1 MFKEL
6 TDNLNKVVERIEDYG
21 LSTAEYFKLRLF
33 KSAMKGSISLVN
45 LLVYGSLSLFVM
57 LFLSVGAAF
66 WLGTF
71 FAEAFVGFLLV
82 GAFYGVLLIFMFIFG
97 RKIIERSLLHKF
109 SDLLYDEDDPK
120 PKKVAQDGIE
130 EFHEIVKEDSTENSK
145 LTK

>member
-1 MFKEL
+1 MFQEL

-21 LSTAEYFKLRLF
+21 LSTAEYYKLRLF

-45 LLVYGSLSLFVM
+45 LLVFGSLSLFVM

-71 FAEAFVGFLLV
+71 FEDAYVGFLLV
-82 GAFYGVLLIFMFIFG
+82 GGFYGVLLILMFIFG
-97 RKIIERSLLHKF
+97 RKLIERGLLHKF
-109 SDLLYDEDDPK
+109 SDLLYDEDDPN
-120 PKKVAQDGIE
+120 PKQVAEEEIE
-130 EFHEIVKEDSTENSK
+130 EFQEILKDHADKNSK